1 MRHSRIH
8 TSTVRKVLLATL
20 ITVLLL
26 TIRVYASDSES
37 ITSQPSESP
46 LSPGS
51 SPTVRPS
58 RDLTPEEQKQ
68 NFRLLITPI
77 IFVYNIVYVITSKI
91 VSIILYCLTPVFFI
105 LSILYHIFL
114 HAPYTVVK
122 RIFTV
127 FYPLYVFCAVA
138 AIIGTFVGGVAGWFS
153 EIIVSVLNTPVGII
167 SDQENKRARAR
178 RRAAILA
185 SLKERHGN
193 RLPDELR
200 DKLINAQQGMRER
213 RGYNG
218 VSEGFP
224 GSNYGDRIRYG
235 DRYISNQQPLSGG
248 GVVVGN

>member
-1 MRHSRIH
+1 NENWLDKVYRNLLDMRHSRIH
-8 TSTVRKVLLATL
+8 TK
-20 ITVLLL
+20 
-26 TIRVYASDSES
+26 SDS

-46 LSPGS
+46 LSSGS
-51 SPTVRPS
+51 SPTARPS

-68 NFRLLITPI
+68 NFQLLITPI
-77 IFVYNIVYVITSKI
+77 IFVYNILYAITSKI

-105 LSILYHIFL
+105 LSVLYHIFL

-127 FYPLYVFCAVA
+127 FYPLYVFCTVA

-153 EIIVSVLNTPVGII
+153 EIIVSVLNAPVGAII
-167 SDQENKRARAR
+167 SDQESKRAKAR

-200 DKLINAQQGMRER
+200 DKLINAQQGLRER

-218 VSEGFP
+218 VSEGF
-224 GSNYGDRIRYG
+224 SASSYGDRIRYG